1 MHTQTSFYRKNK
13 IGVNAYVANK
23 TIIKL
28 NFNSLKKLIICVMGH
43 LYTLF
48 FN

>member
-28 NFNSLKKLIICVMGH
+28 NFNSLK
-43 LYTLF
+43 
-48 FN
+48 N